1 MSGQQELMRVSV
13 EELRARA
20 RTPFRLL
27 PDTKALLHHFARS
40 IADGIQSR
48 NRRGEPSRLILPVGP
63 TKH

>member
-1 MSGQQELMRVSV
+1 MRVSV

-27 PDTKALLHHFARS
+27 PDTKTLLHHFARS

-48 NRRGEPSRLILPVGP
+48 NRARRAEPIDSSGGADEALPAAR
-63 TKH
+63 